1 MEQSFTLESFKNSLT
16 KFIGNN
22 NSNIRKH
29 FLLYHL
35 RKNWPVVTGKFS
47 NHCWPATISEGR
59 LIVGVDNAPLAN
71 QLFMVKTELIK
82 KANQIFQGKYI
93 LRDITFKSGLKIE
106 EFTQKEEKEEK
117 IYSIVICPKC
127 GGKMESWR
135 QICFECD
142 REEQLEKKE
151 KLKRELKLAPWIKY
165 EQITTEGI
173 DKLTFSQERDI
184 LANYYYEKI
193 WRREAG
199 EEDKIQAV
207 LFYTKKLPA
216 EISDEENKMVL
227 AILAK
232 EDEYKELEE

>member
-1 MEQSFTLESFKNSLT
+1 MEQSVTLESFKNSLT
-16 KFIGNN
+16 RFVGTN
-22 NSNIRKH
+22 NSTIRKQY
-29 FLLYHL
+29 LLYYL
-35 RKNWPVVTGKFS
+35 RRNWSEVIGKFS

-71 QLFMVKTELIK
+71 QLFMIKTELIK
-82 KANQIFQGKYI
+82 KVNQIFQGKYI
-93 LRDITFKSGLKIE
+93 LRDMTFKSGLKIE
-106 EFTQKEEKEEK
+106 EFNFEEEPKEKK
-117 IYSIVICPKC
+117 YSIVTCPKC

-135 QICFECD
+135 QICFECS
-142 REEQLEKKE
+142 REVQFEKRKE
-151 KLKRELKLAPWIKY
+151 LKKELKLAPWIKY

-173 DKLTFSQERDI
+173 DKLTFNQERDI

-193 WRREAG
+193 RRKEAS

-207 LFYTKKLPA
+207 LFYTKKLPV
-216 EISDEENKMVL
+216 EISAEENKMVL